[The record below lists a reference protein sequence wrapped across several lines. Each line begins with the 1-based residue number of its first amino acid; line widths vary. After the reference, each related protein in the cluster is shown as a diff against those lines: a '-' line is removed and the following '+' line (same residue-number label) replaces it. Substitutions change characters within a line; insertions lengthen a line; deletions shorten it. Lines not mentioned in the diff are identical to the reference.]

1 MEEGGKEK
9 TVYLPGD
16 WSALTT
22 EWSLTS
28 NTQPVSPVQVRRTL
42 KVIFFQETKLS
53 VPSLLGSYNDCQ
65 TSEIVQEKPDAF
77 LVKTNKIKV

>member
-1 MEEGGKEK
+1 MKEEEK
-9 TVYLPGD
+9 TAHLPGD
-16 WSALTT
+16 WSAFTT
-22 EWSLTS
+22 EWSLAS
-28 NTQPVSPVQVRRTL
+28 NTQSVSPVQVRGTL
-42 KVIFFQETKLS
+42 KVIFFQETKLC